1 MSRVLPRFVYGS
13 KLIKRQ
19 HISNVERNKIAFK
32 QKWTCAMCRQLL
44 PPTFEIDHI
53 VALCN
58 GGVDQTGNMQALC
71 NNCHAAKTSTDREQ
85 RFKRLR
91 QEQKEKEQTKQKT
104 IPVIRVSRWFSETT
118 TTTKRKRECHEDD
131 VDIQI
136 IDSPV
141 AKRHRATKQP
151 SVTIMIGQ

>member
-1 MSRVLPRFVYGS
+1 
-13 KLIKRQ
+13 
-19 HISNVERNKIAFK
+19 
-32 QKWTCAMCRQLL
+32 
-44 PPTFEIDHI
+44 
-53 VALCN
+53 
-58 GGVDQTGNMQALC
+58 MQALC

-91 QEQKEKEQTKQKT
+91 QEQKEKEQAKQKT
-104 IPVIRVSRWFSETT
+104 IPVIRVSRWFSET

>member
-13 KLIKRQ
+13 KIIKRQ

-53 VALCN
+53 IALCN
-58 GGVDQTGNMQALC
+58 GGKDQTGNMQALC

-91 QEQKEKEQTKQKT
+91 QEQKEK
-104 IPVIRVSRWFSETT
+104 
-118 TTTKRKRECHEDD
+118 
-131 VDIQI
+131 
-136 IDSPV
+136 
-141 AKRHRATKQP
+141 
-151 SVTIMIGQ
+151 